1 MMYWW
6 PGELVI
12 WWVGPRDESAA
23 WWIGDVQIG
32 DVQII
37 ERVISL
43 LSFWGKNILFHNSSL
58 SCHLI
63 KRISQ
68 SEKSIHLW
76 CLTLF
81 RKNHI
86 SRWSHLRFLESL
98 PHNSRQ
104 TKLRIELRAKI
115 AKFRNATIEKDS
127 FDLGQELARDANSFY
142 VVFCPILAP
151 IPNFIQIG

>member
-1 MMYWW
+1 MTRTKGRSRSVALFLSPSTKFKPSFPVWQSSSSAN
-6 PGELVI
+6 ELFEQTDTV
-12 WWVGPRDESAA
+12 
-23 WWIGDVQIG
+23 
-32 DVQII
+32 
-37 ERVISL
+37 SL
-43 LSFWGKNILFHNSSL
+43 LESSISDVRNYHFWVIIRIPVL
-58 SCHLI
+58 CHLI

-86 SRWSHLRFLESL
+86 SRWSHLRFLESR

-127 FDLGQELARDANSFY
+127 FDLGQELSRDGAS
-142 VVFCPILAP
+142 
-151 IPNFIQIG
+151 GRSWT